1 VPFRVMW
8 QLYRFDDAFCSCI
21 PGLRNWG
28 SSVAL
33 FGTK

>member
-1 VPFRVMW
+1 MMW

-21 PGLRNWG
+21 PGLRGYG